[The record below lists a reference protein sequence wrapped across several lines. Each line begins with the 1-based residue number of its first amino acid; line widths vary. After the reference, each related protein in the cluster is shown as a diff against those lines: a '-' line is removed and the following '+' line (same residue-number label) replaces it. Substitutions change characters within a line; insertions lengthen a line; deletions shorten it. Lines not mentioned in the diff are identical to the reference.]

1 MYAIVEIAGKQFRL
15 ESGRKLYVPLQK
27 ADVGADVTFDR
38 VLLVGGDSTHVG
50 APTVSG
56 ASVAATVLGHVKSDK
71 ILVFKKKR
79 RKRYKVLRGHRQDY
93 TQIEIGAITGPGS
106 KKKAAKADAEG

>member
-15 ESGRKLYVPLQK
+15 ESGRKLYIPLHN
-27 ADVGADVTFDR
+27 AEVGSDVTFDR
-38 VLLVGGDSTHVG
+38 VLLVGGDTTHVG

-71 ILVFKKKR
+71 ILIFKKKR
-79 RKRYKVLRGHRQDY
+79 RKRYKVLRGHRQNF
-93 TQIEIGAITGPGS
+93 TQIEIGAITGPS
-106 KKKAAKADAEG
+106 SKKAAKADA